1 MRVGINQHDGL
12 PTIYP
17 WSMAKV
23 RLFANLREIAGTAR
37 LDIPAETVGEAI
49 DAVNEKFGPE
59 FARGVE
65 TSRIWVNGEEARL
78 DGSLGED
85 DELVILPPVSGGS
98 QPATLAPT
106 DLAAFLPLAVAALAV
121 FANFQGQP
129 IWAAALV
136 AIVAVWALDLNAA
149 FAARGRAFAPLA
161 VVTAGAGSTLTAHIL
176 GPTGY
181 GLAMA
186 IAVAVVLGW
195 AVAFDSYREVGVFAP
210 TLLVS
215 LIGALATASL
225 ILSRSSFTP
234 DEQAVDVFLV
244 ATILGVGLG
253 AIVGRLPQIPFLDRF
268 TTTAIGSVLAAMGAA
283 ALWGLDVVG
292 YLLVGLGISVAL
304 VAGQGLSSMLR
315 TGGVAL
321 TERPPGLLSSLD
333 GIALAAAIYFPLI
346 RLVL

>member
-1 MRVGINQHDGL
+1 
-12 PTIYP
+12 
-17 WSMAKV
+17 MAKV

-37 LDIPAETVGEAI
+37 LEVPAETVGDAI
-49 DAVNEKFGPE
+49 EAVNEKFGPA

-65 TSRIWVNGEEARL
+65 TSRVWVNGEEAGRG
-78 DGSLGED
+78 DTIGEE

-98 QPATLAPT
+98 QPATFAPA
-106 DLAAFLPLAVAALAV
+106 DLAGFLPLAVAALAV
-121 FANFQGQP
+121 LANLQSQP

-136 AIVAVWALDLNAA
+136 AIVAVWALDLNTA
-149 FAARGRAFAPLA
+149 FAARDRAFAPMA
-161 VVTAGAGSTLTAHIL
+161 VVTAAVGSTLAAHIL

-181 GLAMA
+181 GLAIA

-195 AVAFDSYREVGVFAP
+195 AVAFNPYRQVEAFAP

-215 LIGALATASL
+215 LIGGLAAASL

-234 DEQAVDVFLV
+234 DEQAVDVFLA
-244 ATILGVGLG
+244 ATIVGVGLG
-253 AIVGRLPQIPFLDRF
+253 ALVGRFVQVPLLDRF
-268 TTTAIGSVLAAMGAA
+268 TTTAIGSVLAATGAA
-283 ALWGLDVVG
+283 ALWSLDVVG

-333 GIALAAAIYFPLI
+333 GIALAAAVYFPLI